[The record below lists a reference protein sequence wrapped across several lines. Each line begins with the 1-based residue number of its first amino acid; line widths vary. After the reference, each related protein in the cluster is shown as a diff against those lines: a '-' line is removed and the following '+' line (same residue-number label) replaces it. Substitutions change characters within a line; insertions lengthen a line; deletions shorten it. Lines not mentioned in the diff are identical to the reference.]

1 MIIRDLD
8 IMSIVVEPLK
18 ANAPLVIDANTVL
31 TGSVSRQF
39 LPTIRRRN
47 AQVIERSGVV
57 QHAEL
62 SQSDLLNTARQLTR
76 MLAGED
82 LLSLFV
88 FEALYHGW
96 IIKRP
101 NWLTV
106 AGNRR
111 PGLD

>member
-1 MIIRDLD
+1 
-8 IMSIVVEPLK
+8 
-18 ANAPLVIDANTVL
+18 
-31 TGSVSRQF
+31 
-39 LPTIRRRN
+39 
-47 AQVIERSGVV
+47 
-57 QHAEL
+57 
-62 SQSDLLNTARQLTR
+62 